1 MRRKN
6 FYSKIIKKYLK
17 NKTDCT
23 ILVLGSGNLDIEV
36 FQ

>member
-17 NKTDCT
+17 DKTDNT
-23 ILVLGSGNLDIEV
+23 ILVLGAGSLDK
-36 FQ
+36 